1 MSYKLIS
8 VKCPECGASLDVEP
22 ERKQLYCSYCG
33 SKILIDNDHEYI
45 YRHIDEAEIKRI
57 EYEREKSQNEK
68 GIREREIE
76 LERTKI
82 IQSNRIRM
90 VLLAIWIAAIIFMFV
105 IGKDIA
111 YWYDEWTVIMFT
123 IYIAMPITIGGGF
136 IIFKLI
142 PDKENER
149 ILIRNGDGVRLPKSI
164 LPVEGKD
171 VDEVISAL
179 RQAGFKNITTTNL
192 HDVKLGIFQKEGR
205 VESLMIDGRR
215 VVFRGKIY
223 PSNVSVNIE
232 HHGR

>member
-1 MSYKLIS
+1 MSYRFIS

-33 SKILIDNDHEYI
+33 SKILVDNDHEYI
-45 YRHIDEAEIKRI
+45 HRHIDEAEIKRI
-57 EYEREKSQNEK
+57 EYEREKYQNEK
-68 GIREREIE
+68 GIRELEIE

-82 IQSNRIRM
+82 VQSNRIKLILM
-90 VLLAIWIAAIIFMFV
+90 AIWVTAIVIMFF
-105 IGKDIA
+105 IGRDIA
-111 YWYDEWTVIMFT
+111 YRYGEWQVLSFGM
-123 IYIAMPITIGGGF
+123 YVAMPITIGGGF

-149 ILIRNGDGVRLPKSI
+149 ILIKNGDGVRLPKTVF
-164 LPVEGKD
+164 PVEGKD

-179 RQAGFKNITTTNL
+179 RQAGFKNIVTTNL

-215 VVFRGKIY
+215 AIIGGKIY
-223 PSNVSVNIE
+223 PSNAPVSIE
-232 HHGR
+232 YHGR